1 LRRRSHACVPGCDH
15 AGIPRLEHWRA
26 SCISLVRLPEREVAS
41 WCCVMLRG
49 RAIQIAMFLL
59 LVPAVALLIVQM
71 TAQLQQ
77 RTTQNQQVERR
88 RTVSPAISVAPHKTN
103 VPPRT
108 DKLASAESAWSA
120 ASTQA
125 CKTTFA
131 DEPRRAVLVTNIR
144 HSSTYDLVMML
155 RSAGRSV
162 VAVNDAVTE
171 TCVASLPAC
180 IRPNHPIAWAGAAG
194 IRRRRPGKA
203 PSCGW

>member
-1 LRRRSHACVPGCDH
+1 MVLRA
-15 AGIPRLEHWRA
+15 
-26 SCISLVRLPEREVAS
+26 
-41 WCCVMLRG
+41 VMLRG

-71 TAQLQQ
+71 TAHLQ
-77 RTTQNQQVERR
+77 RTTQNQQAERR
-88 RTVSPAISVAPHKTN
+88 WTVSPAISVAPHKTN
-103 VPPRT
+103 VSPRT

-120 ASTQA
+120 ASAQA

-155 RSAGRSV
+155 RNAGRSV

-171 TCVASLPAC
+171 TCVASHPTC
-180 IRPNHPIAWAGAAG
+180 IRANHPIAWAGVAG